1 MNLKISYHIH
11 FNYNFVE
18 ALFGFPKY
26 SIEEKEM
33 KKMKEVLVKSVVEF
47 IRKMDAIDWK
57 YELLGKSK

>member
-1 MNLKISYHIH
+1 MNR
-11 FNYNFVE
+11 
-18 ALFGFPKY
+18 FGFPKY

-47 IRKMDAIDWK
+47 IRKMDVIDWK